1 MTNPTLDILHTRRS
15 VVARNMTG
23 PGPDRAMIEEII
35 RCGLRVPDHGK
46 LGPWRV
52 LILDD
57 GARTWLGDVLA
68 DAFRRDN
75 PDAGDEK
82 IEAARGVL
90 LRAPS
95 VLCVIS
101 HVRSDKIPEWEQVLS
116 AGAVCQN
123 MLVAATSLGLA
134 CQWLTEWYA
143 YEPAVWRALGLADNE
158 RIAGWIYLGSTDHPP
173 SERQRPA
180 YEDVV
185 SDWRPPAPA
194 DSAAT

>member
-1 MTNPTLDILHTRRS
+1 MTNPILETLHKRRS

-23 PGPDRAMIEEII
+23 PGPDRDTLEEII

-52 LILDD
+52 LILDRD
-57 GARTWLGDVLA
+57 ARVWLGNILA
-68 DAFRRDN
+68 SAFAQAN
-75 PDAGDEK
+75 PESGAEK
-82 IEAARGVL
+82 VEAARQTL
-90 LRAPS
+90 LRAPA

-101 HVRSDKIPEWEQVLS
+101 HVRPGKIPEWEQILS
-116 AGAVCQN
+116 SGAVCQN

-143 YEPAVWRALGLADNE
+143 YEPAVWRALELAESE
-158 RIAGWIYLGSTDHPP
+158 RIAGWIYLGSTDQPP

-185 SDWRPPAPA
+185 SDWRPAK
-194 DSAAT
+194 D